1 MPPAQ
6 VAKPAR
12 PSIYGQQPRKRS
24 VSPTAHQP
32 EPKGKAPA
40 NVGPSSHGS
49 MSNAQPRRIEEGPYF
64 EEDYQ
69 EEIMAYMHEMD
80 VSGSRGLRALRRLS

>member
-1 MPPAQ
+1 
-6 VAKPAR
+6 
-12 PSIYGQQPRKRS
+12 
-24 VSPTAHQP
+24 
-32 EPKGKAPA
+32 
-40 NVGPSSHGS
+40 